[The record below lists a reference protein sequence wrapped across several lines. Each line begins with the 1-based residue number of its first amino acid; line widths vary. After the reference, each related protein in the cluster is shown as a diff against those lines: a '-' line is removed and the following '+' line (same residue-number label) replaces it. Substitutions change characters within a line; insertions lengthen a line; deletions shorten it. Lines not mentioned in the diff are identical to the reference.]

1 MGRGRQA
8 HAAGAAG
15 QGQGRRP
22 GTRKHPGHSRATRKT
37 SAGSHRHPHTRAVPR
52 RLGRRPLLAIPGAGP
67 TPRPRRQGRRAV
79 HPPSSIHPSIPS
91 IRNRSVFHQSLTP
104 RLDILGTRSRA
115 RRPRPGPQRRHRLQL
130 RSESGHDRLLLLL
143 TTAAGLGEP
152 GPTRRRAPTPP
163 FPLGSH
169 HGAGRAHTAHTH
181 GPPPHSPDTR
191 RGPAGPSPNSEG
203 GGAGRS
209 RQQGAHSPT
218 AGPAHP
224 SPPFPTEGRGGV
236 SAHVLWQSPRRPLR
250 TQEGQRLGAPVPQ
263 GSLSRSL
270 EKAFSPRAHRPSP
283 DRLSFGPT
291 EATPGAASP
300 QLGRRGLRYG

>member
-143 TTAAGLGEP
+143 LLTTAAGLGEP

-169 HGAGRAHTAHTH
+169 HGAGRAHTAHTRPLPTTRRTP
-181 GPPPHSPDTR
+181 GGAQRDPPPTR
-191 RGPAGPSPNSEG
+191 RGEARAAVGNKEHTAPPR
-203 GGAGRS
+203 GRHT
-209 RQQGAHSPT
+209 RR
-218 AGPAHP
+218 
-224 SPPFPTEGRGGV
+224 PP
-236 SAHVLWQSPRRPLR
+236 SPRRGGGGFLPTCSGSRHGGHCALR
-250 TQEGQRLGAPVPQ
+250 R
-263 GSLSRSL
+263 GSVW
-270 EKAFSPRAHRPSP
+270 
-283 DRLSFGPT
+283 
-291 EATPGAASP
+291 
-300 QLGRRGLRYG
+300 GLRYPKAPSQDR

>member
-169 HGAGRAHTAHTH
+169 HGAGRAHTAHTRPLPTTRRTP
-181 GPPPHSPDTR
+181 GGAQRDPPPTR
-191 RGPAGPSPNSEG
+191 RGEARAAVGNKEHTAPPR
-203 GGAGRS
+203 GRHT
-209 RQQGAHSPT
+209 RR
-218 AGPAHP
+218 
-224 SPPFPTEGRGGV
+224 PP
-236 SAHVLWQSPRRPLR
+236 SPRRGGGGFLPTCSGSRHGGHCALR
-250 TQEGQRLGAPVPQ
+250 R
-263 GSLSRSL
+263 GSVW
-270 EKAFSPRAHRPSP
+270 
-283 DRLSFGPT
+283 
-291 EATPGAASP
+291 
-300 QLGRRGLRYG
+300 GLRYPKAPSQDR